1 MKNLSWVLIA
11 GVIIILAVSFL
22 GRKRGTP
29 EDEYR
34 PIVNARDFSANVSNP
49 YFTLVPGTKFVYE
62 AVKSEG
68 KEKIEVTVLNE
79 TKVVMGVEARVVKDQ
94 VFLDGELI
102 EDTLDWYAQDKEGNV
117 WYFGEETAEYEDGKV
132 TTTAGSWEGGV
143 DGAQPGI
150 AMKANPQ
157 VGDSYWQEFYKGEAE
172 DRADVLALAESVT
185 VPYGTFSDCLK
196 TYDYTPLDPA
206 AREHKYY
213 CKGVGFVTLEV
224 NLEDNGRTELVSV
237 TQ

>member
-49 YFTLVPGTKFVYE
+49 YFTLVPRTKFVYE

-117 WYFGEETAEYEDGKV
+117 WDFGEETAEYEDGKI

-172 DRADVLALAESVT
+172 DRADVLALGEGVA

-196 TYDYTPLDPA
+196 TYDYTPLDPVA
-206 AREHKYY
+206 KEHKYY

>member
-1 MKNLSWVLIA
+1 MSKLTWVLVA

-22 GRKRGTP
+22 GRKKGSP

-34 PIVNARDFSANVSNP
+34 PVINASDFSANIDNP
-49 YFTLVPGTKFVYE
+49 YFTLVPGTKFIYE
-62 AVKSEG
+62 SKKAEG
-68 KEKIEVTVLNE
+68 TERIEVTVLPE
-79 TKVVMGVEARVVKDQ
+79 TKMVMGVEARVVKDQ

-117 WYFGEETAEYEDGKV
+117 WYFGEETAEYEDGKI

-143 DGAQPGI
+143 DGAKPGI

-172 DRADVLALAESVT
+172 DRADVLALGEGVA

-196 TYDYTPLDPA
+196 TYDYTPLDPVA
-206 AREHKYY
+206 KEHKYY
-213 CKGVGFVTLEV
+213 CKGVGFVTLET
-224 NLEDNGRTELVSV
+224 NLEGDERTELVSV
-237 TQ
+237 TK

>member
-1 MKNLSWVLIA
+1 M
-11 GVIIILAVSFL
+11 AVSFL

-117 WYFGEETAEYEDGKV
+117 WYFGEETA
-132 TTTAGSWEGGV
+132 
-143 DGAQPGI
+143 
-150 AMKANPQ
+150 
-157 VGDSYWQEFYKGEAE
+157 GDE
-172 DRADVLALAESVT
+172 
-185 VPYGTFSDCLK
+185 
-196 TYDYTPLDPA
+196 
-206 AREHKYY
+206 
-213 CKGVGFVTLEV
+213 
-224 NLEDNGRTELVSV
+224 N
-237 TQ
+237 